1 MKTCSTLIQ
10 IVLPIIIGLWLTVAQ
25 AFQITPMVIETSTT
39 RGMAGGMITVKNLGR
54 ETTYLRVSSEPFT
67 FNAEGLESLKSSPQ
81 DLSHYLRFAPRRLTI
96 RPGQSRRIRLNVRF
110 LPSTQRGEYRAMIF
124 TEPVQESGERQMGVI
139 PRIGVAMY
147 VRYGSYIKAQL
158 SVRNATYKNKSI
170 VLRVNNTGQATAR
183 PRVNWV
189 LKKSWREIASGRS
202 NKHTV
207 IAEGQRNLKMGGN
220 QFPKIESLSA
230 GSYQIS
236 GELVWGAREENSL
249 SFNEEFFVP
258 YY

>member
-1 MKTCSTLIQ
+1 MKTCSSIIQ

-39 RGMAGGMITVKNLGR
+39 RGIASSMITVKNMGR

-67 FNAEGLESLKSSPQ
+67 FNVDGFESLKSSPQ
-81 DLSHYLRFAPRRLTI
+81 DLSHYLRFAPRKLRI
-96 RPGQSRRIRLNVRF
+96 KPGQSRRIRLNVRF

-124 TEPVQESGERQMGVI
+124 TEPTQDSGERQMGVV

-147 VRYGSYIKAQL
+147 VRYGSHINAQL
-158 SVRNATYKNKSI
+158 SVMNATYKDKHI

-189 LKKSWREIASGRS
+189 LKKSWRKIASGRS
-202 NKHTV
+202 NKQTV
-207 IAEGQRNLKMGGN
+207 IAEGKRHLKMGGN
-220 QFPKIESLSA
+220 QFPEIESLSA

-236 GELVWGAREENSL
+236 GELVWGAMEENSL
-249 SFNEEFFVP
+249 SFNEAFFVP